1 MPLPFIFVND
11 DGNSVTGGCL
21 SRYGVWIRCKMT
33 ELPEIKNPLTFES
46 GEGLWFPA
54 GDALG
59 FNLKM
64 CAVAPC

>member
-1 MPLPFIFVND
+1 MMMVIRRREDVD
-11 DGNSVTGGCL
+11 
-21 SRYGVWIRCKMT
+21 RVWIRCKMT
-33 ELPEIKNPLTFES
+33 ELPEIKNPLIFGS
-46 GEGLWFPA
+46 GDGLWFPA